1 MRLWRR
7 QSTIGNLPMTFDV
20 NSLSGNLNNVGTIFQ
35 REIRS
40 YFNSAI
46 AYVVIV
52 VFLAIIGWFH
62 TSNLFLANVASLRL
76 MFELVPAVF
85 LFVVPAITMRL
96 LSEEK
101 KSGTIELLTTKPLH
115 DVEIVLGKFFAAWA
129 LFGIALLLT
138 LVYYLTIALLGNI
151 DNGPVIGGYLGLMLM
166 AGAYVAIGLLAS
178 SLTEN
183 QVVAFIIGFVLVFAL
198 FMLDKVL
205 LYVPE
210 SLTSIVEFLGIDY
223 HFSNIARGVIDTRDV
238 IYFLSLLGFT
248 LYLTVVSLGRRKW

>member
-1 MRLWRR
+1 MALDLK
-7 QSTIGNLPMTFDV
+7 SFSVNL
-20 NSLSGNLNNVGTIFQ
+20 GNVGTIYR

-40 YFNSAI
+40 YFNSTI

-76 MFELVPAVF
+76 MFELIPAIF

-101 KSGTIELLTTKPLH
+101 KTGTIELLTTKPLH
-115 DVEIVLGKFFAAWA
+115 DVEIVLGKFLAAWA
-129 LFGIALLLT
+129 LVGIALLLT
-138 LVYYLTIALLGNI
+138 LIYYITIAILGSI
-151 DNGPVIGGYLGLMLM
+151 DNGPVVGGYLGLMLM
-166 AGAYVAIGLLAS
+166 AGVYVAIGLFAS

-183 QVVAFIIGFVLVFAL
+183 QVVAFIIGFLLVFAL
-198 FMLDKVL
+198 FMLDKIL
-205 LYVPE
+205 LYVPG
-210 SLTSIVEFLGIDY
+210 SVTSIVEFLGIDY
-223 HFSNIARGVIDTRDV
+223 HFSNIARGVVDSRDI

-248 LYLTVVSLGRRKW
+248 LYLTVISLQRRKW